1 MAEPRP
7 DPIMVRLGNVAA
19 SRRSRPGVHSRRSLA
34 ALLLVPALGAA
45 TAVAQR
51 PPQPV
56 FTKPESATPTSP
68 VCARRQMES
77 ASAPN
82 RDPAR
87 DWSYDIDSRY
97 Q

>member
-19 SRRSRPGVHSRRSLA
+19 SRRSRPGVHSSRSLA
-34 ALLLVPALGAA
+34 ALLLVPALGTA

-56 FTKPESATPTSP
+56 FTKPESRHLR
-68 VCARRQMES
+68 ARCV
-77 ASAPN
+77 PGG
-82 RDPAR
+82 
-87 DWSYDIDSRY
+87 
-97 Q
+97 

>member
-19 SRRSRPGVHSRRSLA
+19 SRRSRPGVHFRRSLA
-34 ALLLVPALGAA
+34 ALLLVPALGEA

-56 FTKPESATPTSP
+56 SQSQNHDTSEPGVCPTADGECISTEP
-68 VCARRQMES
+68 GPR
-77 ASAPN
+77 
-82 RDPAR
+82 
-87 DWSYDIDSRY
+87 SRLEL
-97 Q
+97 